1 MPQLRRIGCT
11 AAAIATAALIAGS
24 ASGGQRDSSSAQE
37 QREPTDRKPSLSLKV
52 TPPIGFSPLRV
63 HAVAE
68 LKGGASDHVDL
79 YCASIEWDWGDGTL
93 SENSEDCNPYE
104 AGKSEI
110 KRRFTADHTFRQA
123 DGYRVSFRLK
133 QKTRVVA
140 SSTANVQVRPGLRDG
155 LE

>member
-11 AAAIATAALIAGS
+11 VAAIAGAVLISVA
-24 ASGGQRDSSSAQE
+24 ASGGQRDSSSGQE
-37 QREPTDRKPSLSLKV
+37 QREPGDRKPSLSLKLA
-52 TPPIGFSPLRV
+52 PPIGFSPLRV

-68 LKGGASDHVDL
+68 LKGGPSDYADF
-79 YCASIEWDWGDGTL
+79 YCASVEWDWGDGTL

-104 AGKSEI
+104 SGKSEI
-110 KRRFTADHTFRQA
+110 KRRFVADHTFRQS

-133 QKTRVVA
+133 QKSRVVA

-155 LE
+155 AE